1 MNDLSKTRDVY
12 KVYLIFLVFLVNQLD
27 TSLEL
32 DGHKLVGQELKN
44 LPNYKFLE
52 KVHSQVGAQARN

>member
-32 DGHKLVGQELKN
+32 DGHKLVGQEFKN

-52 KVHSQVGAQARN
+52 KVHS